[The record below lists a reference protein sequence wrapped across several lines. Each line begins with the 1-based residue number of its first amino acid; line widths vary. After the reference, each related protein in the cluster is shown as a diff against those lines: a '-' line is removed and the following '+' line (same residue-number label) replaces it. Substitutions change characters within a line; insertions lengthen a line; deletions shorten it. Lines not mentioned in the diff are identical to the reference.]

1 MFRILYSFFFA
12 RYRRL
17 QWKLGAGA
25 TVHGLAGYFESRLYG
40 DVYISILPASPNFSH
55 GMFSW
60 FPLYFPL
67 RTPLYA
73 AAGEDVTVHIWRGV
87 SPTKVWYEWSV
98 GTEHHTGPLHNPN
111 GRSYWI
117 GL

>member
-111 GRSYWI
+111 GRSAFI